1 MKTEPVKEVKPSKYM
16 TKYKE
21 HDTVHLEEIVD
32 INNKFWQQQN
42 VQLHKCFKTGR
53 TYANNSDN
61 KDAVNLLQDLL
72 HLVETHFKQN
82 SETGVQQLQL
92 SQTFKVLHEGLKL
105 CDSVANSPDKD
116 CFLAILQGYT
126 LGCLKNY
133 EE

>member
-1 MKTEPVKEVKPSKYM
+1 MNTDNIPEKPPSKFIPAPAPD
-16 TKYKE
+16 
-21 HDTVHLEEIVD
+21 DTVGIQNLINK
-32 INNKFWQQQN
+32 NNKFWQQQT

-61 KDAVNLLQDLL
+61 KDAVNLLQDLF
-72 HLVETHFKQN
+72 HLVENHFKQN
-82 SETGVQQLQL
+82 VDDSMKQLQL

-105 CDSVANSPDKD
+105 CDSLANSPDKD

-133 EE
+133 E

>member
-1 MKTEPVKEVKPSKYM
+1 MTANNISEKNPSKFM
-16 TKYKE
+16 SQSAPD
-21 HDTVHLEEIVD
+21 DTVNIEAVVD
-32 INNKFWQQQN
+32 INNKFWRQQT

-61 KDAVNLLQDLL
+61 KDAVNLLQDLF
-72 HLVETHFKQN
+72 HLVENHFKQN
-82 SETGVQQLQL
+82 VDDSMKQLQL

-105 CDSVANSPDKD
+105 CDSLANSPDKD

-133 EE
+133 E

>member
-1 MKTEPVKEVKPSKYM
+1 MKKEPVKEVTPSKFLARPAPD
-16 TKYKE
+16 
-21 HDTVHLEEIVD
+21 DTVHLEEIVD

-72 HLVETHFKQN
+72 HLIESHFKQN
-82 SETGVQQLQL
+82 SDSNMQQLQL

-105 CDSVANSPDKD
+105 CDSLANSPDKS

-133 EE
+133 EK